1 MDPRVIKSNL
11 EEIEKLPIASYEREV
26 IKSAFYNYIN
36 KTPISEQA
44 IKVLNKYGL
53 GFSEKGLGAAIGGL
67 DNMNTRS
74 STTRGARGAKAIRTY
89 AARSTK
95 VSKPIST
102 EERKRGYKRSHTPTA
117 RPAAKHETRENGRI
131 YGKDYINREEENAQI
146 SLILRKSNEIKID
159 AQRLLSQCEENLKKC
174 FKPGELSYTRT
185 QGLIN
190 SVKAALDN
198 NAKALNE
205 LLVPFLHLFGS
216 LQEGAQ
222 EKILGQA
229 KPLVQ
234 ALQELQELSGNL
246 CVRLSAIPAH
256 QRLRQDKGLNE
267 YLSQDIERMEAYL
280 KH

>member
-26 IKSAFYNYIN
+26 IKSAFYNHIN

-44 IKVLNKYGL
+44 IKILNKYGL
-53 GFSEKGLGAAIGGL
+53 GFSEKGLGAATSELANRTRPSAPRWSRGGR
-67 DNMNTRS
+67 TYTARS
-74 STTRGARGAKAIRTY
+74 S
-89 AARSTK
+89 K
-95 VSKPIST
+95 VSQPIST
-102 EERKRGYKRSHTPTA
+102 EERKMGYKRSYTPTA
-117 RPAAKHETRENGRI
+117 RPAPKHETRENGGI

-190 SVKAALDN
+190 SMKAALEN

>member
-36 KTPISEQA
+36 KAPISEQA

-53 GFSEKGLGAAIGGL
+53 GFSEKGLGAAISEPA
-67 DNMNTRS
+67 NRTRPS
-74 STTRGARGAKAIRTY
+74 APRWSRGDRTY

-95 VSKPIST
+95 VSQPIST
-102 EERKRGYKRSHTPTA
+102 EERKRGYKRSYTPTA
-117 RPAAKHETRENGRI
+117 RPAAKHKARENGGI

-174 FKPGELSYTRT
+174 FKPGELSYMRT

-190 SVKAALDN
+190 SMKAALDN